1 MKFNNWRGSVYQNFE
16 DPTEYNEKPRYCEI
30 CDIQEDKT
38 YFIENECICQD
49 CKEEEEEKENI
60 IGSFDKD
67 GNLI

>member
-1 MKFNNWRGSVYQNFE
+1 MDTHTQNDSNNPIN
-16 DPTEYNEKPRYCEI
+16 YNEKPRYCEI

-38 YFIENECICQD
+38 YFVDDECICQD
-49 CKEEEEEKENI
+49 CKEEEEKENI